1 MLGPLLERCFEL
13 SQRHSTIGREFRGA
27 SATFLTMAYILLVN
41 PSILKS
47 AGVPEGSAVA
57 CTALAAG
64 VCSILM
70 GLGANFPIALASGM
84 GLNAVVAFQ
93 IAPHAGSWQTAMGL
107 VFWDGLI
114 VAGLVLCGLREAV
127 LHAIPRDL
135 RRAIG
140 AGIGLFIA
148 FIGAVHARLVI
159 VPGGTLAALQQDP
172 GAAVPPVTFGDLS
185 QPETQVA
192 LAGLLAT
199 ALLLVHRIKGALILG
214 IGVAT
219 VLAHVLGVARW
230 PETFDP
236 PSFDNLFQADLTGA
250 LQLKLVPFLF
260 AMLMVDFF
268 DTLGTVTALAD
279 QSNLASA
286 DGNIPHLRRILLI
299 DAMSASI
306 GGLCGVSSVTSYI
319 ESASGVAEG
328 ARTGLHSVFVGLFFL
343 AAILLAPLAVLVPPS
358 ATAPALILVG
368 FLMTLGVTRIEFS
381 HLETGIPAFLT
392 LIFLPL
398 TYSIAHGIGIGFVT
412 YTVIQMVS
420 GKWRQVHP
428 LMYGS
433 AAMFAL
439 YFVLGDDARPLY
451 DLLTRLQPSVGN

>member
-13 SQRHSTIGREFRGA
+13 SKRGTTVSREFRGA

-64 VCSILM
+64 VCSLLM

-107 VFWDGLI
+107 VFWDGVI
-114 VAGLVLCGLREAV
+114 VAALVLCGLREAV

-148 FIGAVHARLVI
+148 FIGAVNARFVI
-159 VPGGTLAALQQDP
+159 VPSGTLAALQQDP
-172 GAAVPPVTFGDLS
+172 SAAMPPVTFGHLNH
-185 QPETQVA
+185 PETQVA
-192 LAGLLAT
+192 VVGLLAT
-199 ALLLVHRIKGALILG
+199 ALFLVRKVPGALVLG
-214 IGVAT
+214 ILAAT
-219 VLAHVLGVARW
+219 ATAYLLGVGQW
-230 PETFDP
+230 PTSFEP
-236 PSFDNLFQADLTGA
+236 PSFANLFQADLGGA
-250 LQLKLVPFLF
+250 LQLRLLPFLF

-268 DTLGTVTALAD
+268 DTLGTVTAIAD
-279 QSNLASA
+279 QSGLAEA
-286 DGNIPHLRRILLI
+286 DGRIPHLRRILLI

-343 AAILLAPLAVLVPPS
+343 AAILLAPLAVLVPPA
-358 ATAPALILVG
+358 ATAPALIIVG
-368 FLMTLGVTRIEFS
+368 FLMTLSVTRIEFN

-412 YTVIQMVS
+412 YTLIQLLT
-420 GKWRQVHP
+420 GKWREVHP
-428 LMYGS
+428 LMY
-433 AAMFAL
+433 ATATMFAA
-439 YFVLGDDARPLY
+439 YFVI
-451 DLLTRLQPSVGN
+451 